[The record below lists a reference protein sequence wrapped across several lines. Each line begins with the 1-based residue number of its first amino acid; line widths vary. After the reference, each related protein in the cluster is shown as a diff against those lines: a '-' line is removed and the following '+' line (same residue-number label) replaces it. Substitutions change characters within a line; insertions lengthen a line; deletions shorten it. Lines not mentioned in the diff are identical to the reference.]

1 MSFVIGQRWVS
12 NTESELGLGVV
23 MEFEGRRVTLS
34 FPAAGEHRTYAIDN
48 APVTRVQYQVGDK
61 VSNLDEIEICIDSL
75 DEMDGLITYSGK
87 TSDGE
92 ALALCEIELDCFV
105 HFSAP
110 QDRLFAGQID
120 SLKRYKMR
128 SQTLRQQARLS
139 QDDAIGLLGPRVQL
153 LPHQLFIASEVGRRP
168 SPRVLLADEVGL
180 GKTIEAGMI
189 LHRQLITGQAKR
201 ALIVVPDSLVHQW
214 LVEMLRRFNLSFT
227 VLDEGR
233 CEDLEFENNSEADD
247 FLGEDSAES
256 ELDDASFGAAE
267 RNPFESTQLVLC
279 SLNFIKSEKRLIQA
293 AAAGWDLLL
302 VDEAHHL
309 TWAEDEPSAEY
320 DAIETLSQHSSG
332 VLLLTATPEQL
343 GVEGHFARLR
353 LLDPDRYYDLA
364 TFIEEEK
371 QYLPVNE
378 LVQSLMSS
386 IDASAPSFTEQ
397 QQALLGGYFSE
408 TQVQDWSDIDD
419 GEALCA
425 AVSDITRQ
433 LLDRHGTGR
442 VLFRNTRAN
451 VDGFPAR
458 NLIEYPLELSAD
470 AVSLD
475 LASAPLS
482 NLLLPELMFDHDW
495 IASDSRVEWLGA
507 FLKKDRR
514 RKVLLICSQAATAE
528 ELESYLNLR
537 TGTRSAVFH
546 EGMSLLE
553 RDRAAAYF
561 ADIEEGAQILVC
573 SEIGSE
579 GRNFQFAHDLVM
591 FDLPLNP
598 DLLEQ
603 RIGRLDRIGQQNE
616 VSIHVPYYTGTP
628 SEKLLQWL
636 DKGINAFAQ
645 ASAAGMALKEEF
657 SDRLEES
664 LRGSNSAE
672 VFEKLLIDSRAR
684 FEVLQSELQQ
694 GRDQLLELNSCNDD
708 VAQSVIDSVSS
719 SADEAAL
726 REYMELAFDVYGVD
740 QDVHSD
746 TSVVLHPSDHMPFHE
761 FPGLPDAGLTAT
773 FERDTALARDD
784 IQYLTWEHPM
794 VRGVM
799 DSVVSTELGNTS
811 VATVK
816 LGPLKPGTLLLEC
829 SFRLSC
835 PAPQQLQ
842 LFRYLP
848 ALTLRNLLDSTG
860 RDLTKAL
867 PAEKLDQL
875 LQKVPRQTAQGL
887 VRHARPQLQIMLA
900 KVEELEQAK
909 VAGIVDS
916 AIEQMVAQQR
926 EALQRLTELAK
937 VNPNIRQQE
946 IDWIKEETAML
957 AEYLGKAQ
965 LRLDSVRVI
974 VAT

>member
-1 MSFVIGQRWVS
+1 MTFVIGQRWVS

-34 FPAAGEHRTYAIDN
+34 FPAAGEHRTYATDN

-61 VSNLDEIEICIDSL
+61 VSNLDEIEICIESL
-75 DEMDGLITYSGK
+75 TEDEGLITYSGK
-87 TSDGE
+87 TECGE
-92 ALALCEIELDCFV
+92 NLVLCEIELDCFV

-128 SQTLRQQARLS
+128 SQTLKHEARLS
-139 QDDAIGLLGPRVQL
+139 QSTAIGLLGPRVQL
-153 LPHQLFIASEVGRRP
+153 LPHQLFIASEVGRR
-168 SPRVLLADEVGL
+168 SAPRVLLADEVGL

-227 VLDEGR
+227 LLDESR
-233 CEDLEFENNSEADD
+233 CEAMEADGGGVEED
-247 FLGEDSAES
+247 VFGEDTVG
-256 ELDDASFGAAE
+256 DDADLDLRDAAE

-279 SLNFIKSEKRLIQA
+279 SLNFIKSETRLIQA

-309 TWAEDEPSAEY
+309 TWTEEEPSVEY
-320 DAIETLSQHSSG
+320 EAIETLAQHCAG

-353 LLDPDRYYDLA
+353 LLDPDRYFDLTA
-364 TFIEEEK
+364 FVEEER
-371 QYLPVNE
+371 QYLPVND
-378 LVQSLMSS
+378 LVQSMMVS
-386 IDASAPSFTEQ
+386 IDGADSSFSAQ
-397 QQALLGGYFSE
+397 QLLKLAGYFSVD
-408 TQVQDWSDIDD
+408 QVD
-419 GEALCA
+419 GWASISSNDALVT
-425 AVSDITRQ
+425 AVADVTHQ

-442 VLFRNTRAN
+442 VLFRNTRSN
-451 VDGFPAR
+451 VKGFPAR
-458 NLIEYPLELSAD
+458 LLIEHPLPSTDVVDEQ
-470 AVSLD
+470 D
-475 LASAPLS
+475 LNVPLQE
-482 NLLLPELMFDHDW
+482 LLLPERQFGGDW
-495 IASDSRVEWLGA
+495 VQQDTRVSWLCD

-514 RKVLLICSQAATAE
+514 RKVLLICSEADTAE
-528 ELESYLNLR
+528 DLEHYLNLR

-546 EGMSLLE
+546 ERMSLLE

-561 ADIEEGAQILVC
+561 ADVEEGAQILVC

-579 GRNFQFAHDLVM
+579 GRNFQFAQHLVM

-603 RIGRLDRIGQQNE
+603 RIGRLDRIGQTSD
-616 VSIHVPYYTGTP
+616 VFIHVPYYEG
-628 SEKLLQWL
+628 SASAKLLQWL
-636 DKGINAFAQ
+636 NEGINAFAQ
-645 ASAAGMALKEEF
+645 ASAAGMAIKAEF
-657 SDRLEES
+657 SELLEACLRGAGNDFDRL
-664 LRGSNSAE
+664 
-672 VFEKLLIDSRAR
+672 LLDTRVR
-684 FEVLQSELQQ
+684 FDILQSQLQQ
-694 GRDQLLELNSCNDD
+694 GRDQLLELNSCNLD
-708 VAQSVIDSVSS
+708 AAKTVIDSVTNA
-719 SADEAAL
+719 ADELAL
-726 REYMELAFDVYGVD
+726 RDYMELAFDVFGVE

-746 TSVVLHPSDHMPFHE
+746 TSVVLHPSDHMPFHD
-761 FPGLPDAGLTAT
+761 FPGLPDTGLTAT

-784 IQYLTWEHPM
+784 IHYLTWEHPM

-799 DSVVSTELGNTS
+799 DSVVSTELGNTA

-816 LGPLKPGTLLLEC
+816 LGPLKPGTLLLEAN
-829 SFRLSC
+829 FRLSC

-848 ALTLRNLLDSTG
+848 SLTLRNLLDSSD
-860 RDLTKAL
+860 RDLSKAL
-867 PAEKLDQL
+867 PADKLDQL

-887 VRHARPQLQIMLA
+887 IRHARPQLQIMLT
-900 KVEELEQAK
+900 KVE
-909 VAGIVDS
+909 
-916 AIEQMVAQQR
+916 AIEQQRLPAIIQEAIAAMSKQQNQ
-926 EALQRLTELAK
+926 ELQRLRELAK
-937 VNPNIRQQE
+937 INPNIRQQE
-946 IDWIKEETAML
+946 IDWLVEETTML
-957 AEYLGKAQ
+957 AEYINKAQ

>member
-92 ALALCEIELDCFV
+92 VLALCEIELDCFV

-233 CEDLEFENNSEADD
+233 CEDLEFENNSEADG

-256 ELDDASFGAAE
+256 ELDDGSFGAAE

-386 IDASAPSFTEQ
+386 IDVSAPSFTEQ
-397 QQALLGGYFSE
+397 QQALLGGYFPE
-408 TQVQDWSDIDD
+408 AQVQAWSDIDD

-909 VAGIVDS
+909 VAGIVDN

>member
-1 MSFVIGQRWVS
+1 MTFVIGQRWVS

-34 FPAAGEHRTYAIDN
+34 FPAAGEHRTYATDN

-75 DEMDGLITYSGK
+75 VEDEGLITYSGK
-87 TSDGE
+87 TECGE
-92 ALALCEIELDCFV
+92 SLALCEIELDCFV

-128 SQTLRQQARLS
+128 SQTLRHEARLS
-139 QDDAIGLLGPRVQL
+139 QNTAIGLLGPRVQL
-153 LPHQLFIASEVGRRP
+153 LPHQLFIASEVGRR
-168 SPRVLLADEVGL
+168 SAPRVLLADEVGL

-227 VLDEGR
+227 LLDESRCEAMEVDNGGAEEDVFGEDNADVDTVLDSR
-233 CEDLEFENNSEADD
+233 D
-247 FLGEDSAES
+247 
-256 ELDDASFGAAE
+256 AAE

-309 TWAEDEPSAEY
+309 TWTEDEPSVEY
-320 DAIETLSQHSSG
+320 EAIETLAQHCAG

-353 LLDPDRYYDLA
+353 LLDPDRYFDLA
-364 TFIEEEK
+364 AFIEEEK
-371 QYLPVNE
+371 QYLPVND
-378 LVQSLMSS
+378 LVQSMMAS
-386 IDASAPSFTEQ
+386 IDGADSGFSELQLSKLATYFSVEQ
-397 QQALLGGYFSE
+397 VDSWALLS
-408 TQVQDWSDIDD
+408 SH
-419 GEALCA
+419 EALVS
-425 AVSDITRQ
+425 AVADVTHQ

-442 VLFRNTRAN
+442 VLFRNTRSN
-451 VDGFPAR
+451 VKGFPAR
-458 NLIEYPLELSAD
+458 LLIEHP
-470 AVSLD
+470 
-475 LASAPLS
+475 LASIGGVVEHDATAPLTE
-482 NLLLPELMFDHDW
+482 LLLPEKQFGADWVQHDT
-495 IASDSRVEWLGA
+495 RVSWLCD

-514 RKVLLICSQAATAE
+514 RKVLLICSEADTAE
-528 ELESYLNLR
+528 DLEHYLNLR

-546 EGMSLLE
+546 QRLSLLE

-561 ADIEEGAQILVC
+561 ADVEEGAQILVC

-579 GRNFQFAHDLVM
+579 GRNFQFAQHLVM

-603 RIGRLDRIGQQNE
+603 RIGRLDRIGQTSD
-616 VSIHVPYYTGTP
+616 VSIHVPYYEGSP
-628 SEKLLQWL
+628 SAQLLQWL

-645 ASAAGMALKEEF
+645 ASAAGMAVKAEF
-657 SDRLEES
+657 SEPLEAF
-664 LRGSNSAE
+664 LRGAVGSAD
-672 VFEKLLIDSRAR
+672 FEQLLHDTRAR
-684 FEVLQSELQQ
+684 FDVLQSELQQ
-694 GRDQLLELNSCNDD
+694 GRDQLLELNSCNLDAAKT
-708 VAQSVIDSVSS
+708 VIESVTNA
-719 SADEAAL
+719 ADEQAL
-726 REYMELAFDVYGVD
+726 RDYMELAFDVFGVD

-746 TSVVLHPSDHMPFHE
+746 TSVVLHPSDHMPFHD
-761 FPGLPDAGLTAT
+761 FPGLPDTGLTAT

-784 IQYLTWEHPM
+784 IHYLTWEHPM

-799 DSVVSTELGNTS
+799 DSVVSTELGNTA

-816 LGPLKPGTLLLEC
+816 LGPLKPGTLLLEAN
-829 SFRLSC
+829 FRLSC
-835 PAPQQLQ
+835 PAPQHLQ

-848 ALTLRNLLDSTG
+848 SLTLRNLLDSSD
-860 RDLTKAL
+860 RDLSKAL

-887 VRHARPQLQIMLA
+887 IRHARPQLQIMLA
-900 KVEELEQAK
+900 KVE
-909 VAGIVDS
+909 
-916 AIEQMVAQQR
+916 AIEQQRLPAIIQEAIAAMSKQQKQ
-926 EALQRLTELAK
+926 ELQRLRELAK
-937 VNPNIRQQE
+937 INPNIRQQE
-946 IDWIKEETAML
+946 IDWLVEETTML
-957 AEYLGKAQ
+957 AEYINKAQ